1 MRLANLDFEQRFRDL
16 LKAARQANVAF
27 YPISP
32 AGLQG
37 MPFFERGG
45 IDMSAYHA
53 QNARADTLLSLASE
67 TDGMAIVN
75 TNDLA
80 GGMRR
85 IADDLHAYYV
95 LGYYTSNTTW
105 DGRVRSIKVRL
116 KPNRDTIRAR
126 RQYRAPTQSE
136 IAALSAAVS
145 PRPPVLPSAEDN
157 ALARLSTARPSAR
170 FWSYAALAGR
180 DLAIVLE
187 VPGGA
192 AGADRWPT
200 GAEVQALAETTDGE
214 IVGSVRERLNG
225 DTRGL
230 VVHLPLEVHGQA
242 SAALIRVRSEGMVL
256 TDRVTIP
263 PASSLIGDP
272 IVYRNG
278 AAAAVLSC
286 ARTDTFRFEWPVLA
300 TLERRDARL
309 LDRQGHPL
317 SISLPLSET
326 RGPMPVL
333 VAELA
338 LAPLG
343 GGEYLVE
350 VTASGAGTTERKLVA
365 IRVR

>member
-1 MRLANLDFEQRFRDL
+1 M
-16 LKAARQANVAF
+16 
-27 YPISP
+27 
-32 AGLQG
+32 
-37 MPFFERGG
+37 
-45 IDMSAYHA
+45 
-53 QNARADTLLSLASE
+53 
-67 TDGMAIVN
+67 
-75 TNDLA
+75 
-80 GGMRR
+80 
-85 IADDLHAYYV
+85 
-95 LGYYTSNTTW
+95 
-105 DGRVRSIKVRL
+105 
-116 KPNRDTIRAR
+116 
-126 RQYRAPTQSE
+126 
-136 IAALSAAVS
+136 
-145 PRPPVLPSAEDN
+145 
-157 ALARLSTARPSAR
+157 
-170 FWSYAALAGR
+170 
-180 DLAIVLE
+180 LE

-225 DTRGL
+225 GTRGL
-230 VVHLPLEVHGQA
+230 VVHLPLEVRGQA

-278 AAAAVLSC
+278 TAAAVLSC
-286 ARTDTFRFEWPVLA
+286 ARTDTVRFEWPVLA

-326 RGPMPVL
+326 RRPMPVL

-350 VTASGAGTTERKLVA
+350 VTASGAGTTERKLIA

>member
-1 MRLANLDFEQRFRDL
+1 
-16 LKAARQANVAF
+16 V
-27 YPISP
+27 
-32 AGLQG
+32 
-37 MPFFERGG
+37 
-45 IDMSAYHA
+45 H
-53 QNARADTLLSLASE
+53 
-67 TDGMAIVN
+67 
-75 TNDLA
+75 
-80 GGMRR
+80 
-85 IADDLHAYYV
+85 
-95 LGYYTSNTTW
+95 
-105 DGRVRSIKVRL
+105 
-116 KPNRDTIRAR
+116 
-126 RQYRAPTQSE
+126 
-136 IAALSAAVS
+136 
-145 PRPPVLPSAEDN
+145 
-157 ALARLSTARPSAR
+157 
-170 FWSYAALAGR
+170 
-180 DLAIVLE
+180 
-187 VPGGA
+187 
-192 AGADRWPT
+192 
-200 GAEVQALAETTDGE
+200 ALAETTDGE

-225 DTRGL
+225 DSRGL
-230 VVHLPLEVHGQA
+230 VVHLPLEVRGQA
-242 SAALIRVRSEGMVL
+242 SAALIRVRSEGMVV

-278 AAAAVLSC
+278 TAAAVLSC
-286 ARTDTFRFEWPVLA
+286 ARTDTIRFEWPVLA